1 MQWFLCEGQSRLWQA
16 VEHFFVVLH
25 LVQERRVE
33 SVEEGLEQAA
43 QVWAG
48 IALCVSHGGKGC
60 YARLEG
66 NVL

>member
-1 MQWFLCEGQSRLWQA
+1 M
-16 VEHFFVVLH
+16 EHFFVVLH